1 MTLDV
6 FRLSRS
12 VHALVAAHVGENG
25 QLHLE
30 AARPA
35 GGEGFVARDLL
46 LATSGQMKN
55 PSRTRLRPP
64 SRR

>member
-12 VHALVAAHVGENG
+12 AHALVAAHAGENG
-25 QLHLE
+25 QLHLG

-35 GGEGFVARDLL
+35 GG
-46 LATSGQMKN
+46 
-55 PSRTRLRPP
+55 
-64 SRR
+64 